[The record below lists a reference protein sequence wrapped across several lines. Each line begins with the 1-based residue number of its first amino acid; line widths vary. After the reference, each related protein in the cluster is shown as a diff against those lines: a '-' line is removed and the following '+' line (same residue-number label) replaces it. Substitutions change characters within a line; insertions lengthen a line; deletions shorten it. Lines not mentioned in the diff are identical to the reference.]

1 MIDVGSG
8 PPLVLVPGIQ
18 GRWEWLRPAV
28 DALAERCRVLTA
40 SLPGDAGGLRELDPE
55 AGFESFVDWVDE
67 LLGRAGL
74 ARAAVCGV
82 SYGGWIAVHY
92 AARRP
97 ERVTSLTLSS
107 PPAPGWRPPCRVER
121 YLRAP
126 RLMAPVFAL
135 SSPFRLYPE
144 IAVAIPDLGARL
156 AFGWQ
161 HLRRVTRHRFVAT
174 RMAERVRLVRS
185 VDFAAD
191 CSRVAA
197 PTQVVTGEA
206 RLDRV
211 VPVASSLEYLG
222 AIAGARHTLLPGTG
236 HIGLVTQPA
245 RYAAVVGAFVA
256 AHAGAPAAAPEAAR
270 KGRGPGVRPA
280 RAAASASPARAAASA
295 SPAAPAPPAASAAP
309 PEAAAGQSGTAVP
322 VAAGGW
328 SRLT

>member
-18 GRWEWLRPAV
+18 GRWEWLRPTV
-28 DALAERCRVLTA
+28 HALAGRCRVLTA
-40 SLPGDAGGLRELDPE
+40 SLPGDAGGLRDVDPE
-55 AGFESFVDWVDE
+55 AGFESFVAWVDE
-67 LLGRAGL
+67 LLDRADV
-74 ARAAVCGV
+74 ARAAICGV
-82 SYGGWIAVHY
+82 SYGAWIAVHY

-144 IAVAIPDLGARL
+144 IAVAIPALGARL

-161 HLRRVTRHRFVAT
+161 HLRRVTQHPFVAA
-174 RMAERVRLVRS
+174 RMAERVRLVNG

-191 CSRVAA
+191 CRRVAA
-197 PTQVVTGEA
+197 PTQVVTGEE

-222 AIAGARHTLLPGTG
+222 VIAGARHTRLPGTG

-245 RYAAVVGAFVA
+245 RFAAAVAAFVS
-256 AHAGAPAAAPEAAR
+256 AHAGAPSPAPAALPEAAI
-270 KGRGPGVRPA
+270 
-280 RAAASASPARAAASA
+280 
-295 SPAAPAPPAASAAP
+295 PAPPG
-309 PEAAAGQSGTAVP
+309 AAAAATRGLVATHVP
-322 VAAGGW
+322 
-328 SRLT
+328 

>member
-18 GRWEWLRPAV
+18 GRWEWLQPTV
-28 DALAERCRVLTA
+28 HALAERCRVVTA
-40 SLPGDAGGLRELDPE
+40 SLPGDVGGLREIDPE

-67 LLGRAGL
+67 LLDRAGL
-74 ARAAVCGV
+74 TRAAICGV

-107 PPAPGWRPPCRVER
+107 PPAPAWRPPCRVER

-144 IAVAIPDLGARL
+144 VAVAIPDFGARL

-161 HLRRVTRHRFVAT
+161 HLRRVTQHPFVAS
-174 RMAERVRLVRS
+174 RMAERVRLVHG

-191 CSRVAA
+191 CRRVAA
-197 PTQVVTGEA
+197 PTQVVTGEE
-206 RLDRV
+206 RLDHV
-211 VPVASSLEYLG
+211 VPVASSLEYLA
-222 AIAGARHTLLPGTG
+222 AIAGARHTRLPGTG

-245 RYAAVVGAFVA
+245 RYAAAVGAFVS
-256 AHAGAPAAAPEAAR
+256 AHAGA
-270 KGRGPGVRPA
+270 V
-280 RAAASASPARAAASA
+280 SASPAVPAAPAVSA
-295 SPAAPAPPAASAAP
+295 SPAVPASPAVSAETAPT
-309 PEAAAGQSGTAVP
+309 EVAAAEQRAGRAACDQGPVP
-322 VAAGGW
+322 TNVQVEV
-328 SRLT
+328 RNP

>member
-18 GRWEWLRPAV
+18 GRWEWLRPTV

-40 SLPGDAGGLRELDPE
+40 SLPGDVGGLREIDPE
-55 AGFESFVDWVDE
+55 AGFGSFVDWVDE
-67 LLGRAGL
+67 LLDRAHV

-82 SYGGWIAVHY
+82 SYGGWIALHY

-161 HLRRVTRHRFVAT
+161 HLRRVTRHPFVAT
-174 RMAERVRLVRS
+174 RMAERVHLANGA
-185 VDFAAD
+185 DFAAD
-191 CSRVAA
+191 CRRVAA

-211 VPVASSLEYLG
+211 VPVASSLEYLA
-222 AIAGARHTLLPGTG
+222 AIAGARHTPLPGTG

-245 RYAAVVGAFVA
+245 RYAAAVGAFVA
-256 AHAGAPAAAPEAAR
+256 AHAGARSPAPASAVAPESRAAR
-270 KGRGPGVRPA
+270 GIRGGGATGGRGGCDRGLVPTNVQVEVRNP
-280 RAAASASPARAAASA
+280 
-295 SPAAPAPPAASAAP
+295 
-309 PEAAAGQSGTAVP
+309 
-322 VAAGGW
+322 
-328 SRLT
+328 